1 MINIKRKINI
11 IIAFLIIC
19 LLVTMPITWADIE
32 NEEEII
38 TQEEIQQEVVAS
50 ASMSTEE
57 PKLNSR
63 IALIYDRNSGRILY
77 EKNGNK
83 QTPMASTT
91 KIMTSIVV
99 MENANLDEVVTI
111 DAKAAGTGGSRLGLK
126 KNDKITVHDLL
137 YGLMLRS
144 GNDAAVAL
152 AIHVGGSIEGFAEMM
167 NKKAVEMGLCNS
179 HFVVPHGLDMNG
191 HYTTAYEL
199 AKMADYALKNEKIKQ
214 IVGTRATS
222 ISINGK
228 PRTITNTNKLL
239 GSVNG
244 VYGVKTGFTNGAG
257 RCLVTAC
264 KRGDLDIITVVL
276 GADTTKIRTADSI
289 KLIEYAYKNYKVVD
303 IKQKIDQGF
312 QQWKEINRDRIII
325 NKGEK
330 NKMQLNLQT
339 LTYEKAAIKNTEI
352 DNVTTEINN
361 LFYLE
366 APIKEG
372 EIIGNMKIK
381 IGDEVLAVLA
391 IQNKEEIRKKTISN
405 YLVEFLK
412 ILSYQIT

>member
-11 IIAFLIIC
+11 IITFLIIC

-38 TQEEIQQEVVAS
+38 TQEEIQQEVAAS

-111 DAKAAGTGGSRLGLK
+111 EGKAAGTAGSRLGLK

-222 ISINGK
+222 ISINGQ
-228 PRTITNTNKLL
+228 PRTITNTNQLL

-264 KRGDLDIITVVL
+264 KRGDLDIITVIL

-289 KLIEYAYKNYKVVD
+289 KLIEFAYKNYQVID
-303 IKQKIDQGF
+303 IKQKIEQAF
-312 QQWKEINRDRIII
+312 QQWREINQDRIII
-325 NKGEK
+325 NKG
-330 NKMQLNLQT
+330 NQTKMKLDLQA
-339 LTYEKAAIKNTEI
+339 LTYKKVAIKNTEI

-361 LFYLE
+361 IFYLE

-381 IGDEVLAVLA
+381 IGDEVLAVLT
-391 IQNKEEIRKKTISN
+391 IQNKETIQKKTISD

-412 ILSYQIT
+412 ILSYQIV